1 MKLPHFGNT
10 FRKQLKLAVLLAIC
24 YNFNNYVYQN
34 NKDLLLTAIL
44 NLYFILNNKKGQKI

>member
-1 MKLPHFGNT
+1 MRYGYLVFVNKTAKTCSF
-10 FRKQLKLAVLLAIC
+10 AS
-24 YNFNNYVYQN
+24 YYVYQN

>member
-1 MKLPHFGNT
+1 MDRLVLHI
-10 FRKQLKLAVLLAIC
+10 RQLKLAVLLAIC

-44 NLYFILNNKKGQKI
+44 NLYFILNNKKNRKYKK

>member
-1 MKLPHFGNT
+1 MI
-10 FRKQLKLAVLLAIC
+10 AILLST
-24 YNFNNYVYQN
+24 YNGEKFVGEQIESIIYQN

>member
-1 MKLPHFGNT
+1 MRYGYLVFVNKTAKTCSF
-10 FRKQLKLAVLLAIC
+10 AS